1 MNMSFCIGMGTP
13 DSFSMSSFSLTSG
26 WVASTCSS
34 NVCFPYTTFTSIT
47 TIKKWT
53 HESQDVVLPPL
64 PNGGQWEG
72 EGDPYSELGGIV
84 LGLTR

>member
-53 HESQDVVLPPL
+53 HESQDVVLPPFL
-64 PNGGQWEG
+64 MEGSGRGRGIRTLSWGGLCWG
-72 EGDPYSELGGIV
+72 
-84 LGLTR
+84 